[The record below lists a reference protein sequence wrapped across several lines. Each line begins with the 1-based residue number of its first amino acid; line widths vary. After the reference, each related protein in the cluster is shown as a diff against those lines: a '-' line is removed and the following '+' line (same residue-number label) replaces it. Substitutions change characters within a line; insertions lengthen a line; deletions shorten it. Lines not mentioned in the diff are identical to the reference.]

1 MLYLT
6 NKPKLTR
13 NNVIMCVRPKHQTC
27 QIEYTQRPLSLRF
40 DPRSNTKFL
49 FKSLCLEPHFTQR
62 LPAYPT
68 SSYVKRASRC
78 LACASGSICHSSL
91 AQASTRIAT
100 FFFFLVTCFHA
111 LALSWSSLN
120 TINFPRGSFSL
131 PFAIKRTLFNK
142 TEQDKTCKFSM

>member
-49 FKSLCLEPHFTQR
+49 FKSLCLERHFTQR

-78 LACASGSICHSSL
+78 LACASGSICHSPL

-100 FFFFLVTCFHA
+100 FFFFGYLFSRSRSLVVVFEDD
-111 LALSWSSLN
+111 N
-120 TINFPRGSFSL
+120 FFPRRSFSL
-131 PFAIKRTLFNK
+131 PFAAEKQ
-142 TEQDKTCKFSM
+142 ESS